1 MGKYTEERIRG
12 YILYY
17 TMKCL
22 GEGIIHV
29 HANKARMTEDSIAKL
44 WVYSDGTSRLAKPS
58 SINNK
63 DLKAIQNWV
72 RNNIDLIER
81 DWLSN
86 NQGGSFKDK

>member
-29 HANKARMTEDSIAKL
+29 HANKGGMTEDSIAKL
-44 WVYSDGTSRLAKPS
+44 WVYSDGSSELAKPS
-58 SINNK
+58 KINSK
-63 DLKAIQNWV
+63 DLRVIQDWI
-72 RNNIDLIER
+72 RRNIDFIEQE
-81 DWLSN
+81 WLSN
-86 NQGGSFKDK
+86 NQGEKFKTK